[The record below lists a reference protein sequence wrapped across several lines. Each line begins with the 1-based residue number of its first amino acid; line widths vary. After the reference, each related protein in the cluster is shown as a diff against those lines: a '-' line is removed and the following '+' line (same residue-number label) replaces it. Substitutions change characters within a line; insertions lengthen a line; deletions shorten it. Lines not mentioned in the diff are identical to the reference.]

1 MSNNLNK
8 NIIVQ
13 DVMIPLGNFP
23 VVKKD
28 TILKEA
34 IETMG

>member
-8 NIIVQ
+8 NIIVK
-13 DVMIPLGNFP
+13 DVMIALGNFP

-28 TILKEA
+28 TILK
-34 IETMG
+34 